1 MDIRKIIIEVLVLC
15 TLLSSCASTEKI
27 VSEKNNSKSGISSS
41 GNINSVKNT
50 TEMKHYFKNDDVIIK
65 VDPAGDRMYFSFT
78 NNSNYRIL
86 LHLDTAK
93 VFVRDSDKTSN
104 IVTFEQS
111 KMNTSHFQLSGV
123 VVNPKETFTEKYVAL
138 DAMKFDAYKTQKYV
152 ISEWAFLNDFQLEI
166 TYGIVTNDGEI
177 LNDVVI
183 N

>member
-1 MDIRKIIIEVLVLC
+1 MNIGKVLLEVLVLC
-15 TLLSSCASTEKI
+15 TLLSSCSSTDNI
-27 VSEKNNSKSGISSS
+27 VNNGSNNKSGISS
-41 GNINSVKNT
+41 GENINSIKKT

-93 VFVRDSDKTSN
+93 VFVRGSDKTSN

-111 KMNTSHFQLSGV
+111 KMNTSRFELKGV
-123 VVNPKETFTEKYVAL
+123 VVNPKETFSEKYVAL
-138 DAMKFDAYKTQKYV
+138 DAMTFDAYKTQKYV
-152 ISEWAFLNDFQLEI
+152 TSEWAFLNDFQLEI
-166 TYGIVTNDGEI
+166 TYGIVTNNGEI
-177 LNDVVI
+177 MNDVVI